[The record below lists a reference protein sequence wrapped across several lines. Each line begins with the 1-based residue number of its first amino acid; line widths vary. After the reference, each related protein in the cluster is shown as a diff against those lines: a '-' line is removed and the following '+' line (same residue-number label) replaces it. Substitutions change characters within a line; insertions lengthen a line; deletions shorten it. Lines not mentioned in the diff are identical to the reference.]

1 VIHDQSARRL
11 QESDSSTCAAV
22 SPTLCTN
29 GKGPVEIHDKDLL
42 DVGVIN
48 NEGHT
53 ENLGVCAMM
62 Q

>member
-1 VIHDQSARRL
+1 L
-11 QESDSSTCAAV
+11 QESDSSTYAAG

-29 GKGPVEIHDKDLL
+29 GKGQVEIHDNDLL

-48 NEGHT
+48 NEDDT
-53 ENLGVCAMM
+53 ETSASV